1 MPKHYVNDINIMY
14 EAYGKG
20 DTVVYLQSVLGGF
33 NPGAYFFAG
42 RLSRSFRVI
51 IWDGPNCG
59 QSGTVIKD
67 TPSEY
72 HLACEYLA
80 GLLDALGE
88 SSVHIAGC
96 SGGGEM
102 GLLFSALY
110 PDRVKSLAMYR
121 PTDTTSEAERGIVK
135 ARYFDIADAAAIS
148 MREAVKYSE
157 DPPPHR
163 WSEISRWLADLYKKD
178 SEKILGMDNRDFS
191 RIIAN
196 WGKWMGDSGFYRA
209 NLSDDSL
216 RQIKIPVLICP
227 CPDDYHPE
235 RLAEDLNKNLP
246 NSVCVPVGKYRSV
259 NEIYN
264 AEYDENLFGGFVDFV
279 SEYERFVESV
289 ANNSYIKE

>member
-1 MPKHYVNDINIMY
+1 MPKRYVNDINIMY

-20 DTVVYLQSVLGGF
+20 DTVVYLQSVLGGI

-42 RLSRSFRVI
+42 RLSRSFRVV

-59 QSGTVIKD
+59 QSGTIIKE

-110 PDRVKSLAMYR
+110 PDRVKSLAVYR

-135 ARYFDIADAAAIS
+135 ARYFGIADAAAIS
-148 MREAVKYSE
+148 MR
-157 DPPPHR
+157 
-163 WSEISRWLADLYKKD
+163 
-178 SEKILGMDNRDFS
+178 
-191 RIIAN
+191 
-196 WGKWMGDSGFYRA
+196 
-209 NLSDDSL
+209 
-216 RQIKIPVLICP
+216 
-227 CPDDYHPE
+227 
-235 RLAEDLNKNLP
+235 
-246 NSVCVPVGKYRSV
+246 
-259 NEIYN
+259 
-264 AEYDENLFGGFVDFV
+264 
-279 SEYERFVESV
+279 
-289 ANNSYIKE
+289 